1 MMLWQDNDCDSVK
14 SAFAFCAG
22 SANLTFPQ
30 ECGQAKKCYSQRPRG
45 LLLQL
50 HRKHIAKK
58 NNFKVEERRNLD
70 GELIVGDTVTNAL
83 FHFSR

>member
-1 MMLWQDNDCDSVK
+1 MIMTVTVLKVLRFVLAVATLLSPRSVAK
-14 SAFAFCAG
+14 LRNVIASD
-22 SANLTFPQ
+22 Q
-30 ECGQAKKCYSQRPRG
+30 EVCCYNYIENT
-45 LLLQL
+45 LL
-50 HRKHIAKK
+50 K

>member
-1 MMLWQDNDCDSVK
+1 MIMTVTVLKVLRFVLAVATLLSLRSVAK
-14 SAFAFCAG
+14 LRNVIASD
-22 SANLTFPQ
+22 Q
-30 ECGQAKKCYSQRPRG
+30 EVCCYNYIENT
-45 LLLQL
+45 LL
-50 HRKHIAKK
+50 K